1 MANSV
6 PLALQRSF
14 PQKALDE
21 FSASA
26 WSSEMAKCVLCET
39 TRLEAEKAKACWL
52 KVETPQLWASLRRA
66 PEAMVSFQ
74 AAQATLRGA

>member
-1 MANSV
+1 MAYSV
-6 PLALQRSF
+6 PLELQRSL
-14 PQKALDE
+14 PQNELDE

-66 PEAMVSFQ
+66 PEAMVSFEAQ
-74 AAQATLRGA
+74 AALRRA